1 MVYRQNTAPKINT
14 ALLHRAGEEPHF
26 HQELEI
32 LYLMEGT
39 LTVALDGKEYA
50 LQKDDVLVVNCSH
63 THALR
68 GGGPGLTVLQV
79 QVSYA
84 LLAEI
89 APGDVLYFHCNS
101 AADAYHPY
109 GEVRR
114 LMRQLLLSYAGTRRC
129 TEAVR
134 YSYIYALLDLLIEH
148 FRREPDADDAHP
160 RQEEER
166 LQAVIAYVNENFR
179 EPVNLGKLAGQMYLS
194 TSSLSRL
201 FKRSMGCYFADFV
214 NQVRLS
220 HAVRE
225 LAATDKTVTRIA
237 ADCGFPTW
245 RLSTNSSRPP
255 TTWPR
260 QPGANSGSSKTPPPK
275 NSTWPPCG
283 RTSSAWPWTPR
294 LPMPP
299 APAAWR

>member
-14 ALLHRAGEEPHF
+14 ALLHRAGEAPHF

-134 YSYIYALLDLLIEH
+134 YSYIYP
-148 FRREPDADDAHP
+148 EPYP
-160 RQEEER
+160 GE
-166 LQAVIAYVNENFR
+166 
-179 EPVNLGKLAGQMYLS
+179 S
-194 TSSLSRL
+194 
-201 FKRSMGCYFADFV
+201 
-214 NQVRLS
+214 
-220 HAVRE
+220 
-225 LAATDKTVTRIA
+225 A
-237 ADCGFPTW
+237 ADRRQDQPADPDQSLCPWPDPRRTDGLCRRGGCAGPGY
-245 RLSTNSSRPP
+245 PP
-255 TTWPR
+255 GHERVP
-260 QPGANSGSSKTPPPK
+260 
-275 NSTWPPCG
+275 
-283 RTSSAWPWTPR
+283 
-294 LPMPP
+294 L
-299 APAAWR
+299 